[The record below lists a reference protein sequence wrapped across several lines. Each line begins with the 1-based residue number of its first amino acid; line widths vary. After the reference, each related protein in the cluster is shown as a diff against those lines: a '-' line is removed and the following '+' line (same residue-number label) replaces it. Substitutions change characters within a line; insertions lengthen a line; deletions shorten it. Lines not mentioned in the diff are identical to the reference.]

1 MSMTPRTILLVAIL
15 CIAAIPAGTL
25 ADNYMG
31 GEIVLGGG
39 APGGTIRVTELP
51 TTAANPAAAATAPV
65 AAATGSVSIQT
76 SPAGATVYIDGV
88 RQGIS
93 PATIPGLSPG
103 PHTVLLKKDGYADLS
118 VTAPVT
124 GGQTKELV
132 LVMTKLAAA
141 DMATL
146 PTPGSPTR
154 KTPGFDILVGIAAL
168 GAVIIARK
176 DLS

>member
-1 MSMTPRTILLVAIL
+1 MNQGTILLVAIL

-25 ADNYMG
+25 AENYMG

-39 APGGTIRVTELP
+39 APGGTIRITEIP
-51 TTAANPAAAATAPV
+51 TTAVRTTAAPA

-93 PATIPGLSPG
+93 PAVIPGLSPG
-103 PHTVLLKKDGYADLS
+103 AHTILLKKDGYSDLS

-141 DMATL
+141 GTATP
-146 PTPGSPTR
+146 PTPAPPTR
-154 KTPGFDILVGIAAL
+154 KTPGFEMISGITAL
-168 GAVIIARK
+168 GAAIVARK
-176 DLS
+176 KFR

>member
-1 MSMTPRTILLVAIL
+1 MSMNSGTLLLVAIL

-31 GEIVLGGG
+31 GEVVLGGG
-39 APGGTIRVTELP
+39 APGGTIRVTEIP
-51 TTAANPAAAATAPV
+51 TTALRTTAAPA

-93 PATIPGLSPG
+93 PAVIPGLSPG
-103 PHTVLLKKDGYADLS
+103 AHTILLKKDGYSDLS

-132 LVMTKLAAA
+132 LVMTKLTAAGTA
-141 DMATL
+141 ATL
-146 PTPGSPTR
+146 PTPAPTTR
-154 KTPGFDILVGIAAL
+154 KTPGFEVLSGIVAL
-168 GAVIIARK
+168 CTVIVAGKTFR
-176 DLS
+176 